1 MDGGGSGSRLNGGFR
16 RRHAQNAL
24 FACIACSMRRP
35 APIFSAA
42 FAALKTGAI
51 FGQCHVVSPCHA
63 PGGQLAIGI
72 MCSKALF

>member
-1 MDGGGSGSRLNGGFR
+1 MDGGGSESRLNGGFR
-16 RRHAQNAL
+16 HRHAQNAL
-24 FACIACSMRRP
+24 CACIACSMRRP

-42 FAALKTGAI
+42 FAALKTGTI
-51 FGQCHVVSPCHA
+51 LGPCHVASPCHA

>member
-16 RRHAQNAL
+16 HRHAQNAL
-24 FACIACSMRRP
+24 CACITCSMRRP

-51 FGQCHVVSPCHA
+51 FGPCHVASPCHA